1 VNKLVWLV
9 ALLVTLSPVAA
20 AQQFTVAFQFSTAT
34 PTPFS
39 VFNGRSQM
47 EWTYL
52 PVSGVSVGARLN
64 VESVPLLSQFAAR
77 LQTFGMYHLG
87 LYGDGLWSVSGYTGL
102 QLGGYYSPGI
112 SSATGTT
119 TTPTAPVDDDHGG
132 GGESSGPGSSGSG
145 SSGSGSSKNETEVED
160 KRGPGGVYKPTQV
173 LEFSVMTLSGVD
185 AAYFINE
192 QFSAYFGLEVD
203 VLLYPT
209 QTPTAYPYF
218 ELDYQVLD
226 NLSLAFGGYVSL
238 NPSTFGYNVYSD
250 AFYTVLDGLTLR
262 LEVGFNGT
270 LYSFLRFAYNF

>member
-1 VNKLVWLV
+1 MNKLVWLV
-9 ALLVTLSPVAA
+9 ALLVALSPIAA

-52 PVSGVSVGARLN
+52 PVTGVSVGARLN

-77 LQTFGMYHLG
+77 LQTFGMYHLA
-87 LYGDGLWSVSGYTGL
+87 LYGDGLWSVSGYVGL

-112 SSATGTT
+112 SSAASP
-119 TTPTAPVDDDHGG
+119 TTPTVPVDDDHGG
-132 GGESSGPGSSGSG
+132 GGESSGSSG
-145 SSGSGSSKNETEVED
+145 SGSGSSKNETEAED

-185 AAYFINE
+185 AAYFVSE
-192 QFSAYFGLEVD
+192 QFSAYFGLELD

-238 NPSTFGYNVYSD
+238 NPSSLGYNVYSD

-262 LEVGFNGT
+262 LEIGFNGT
-270 LYSFLRFAYNF
+270 LYSFLRFAYSF